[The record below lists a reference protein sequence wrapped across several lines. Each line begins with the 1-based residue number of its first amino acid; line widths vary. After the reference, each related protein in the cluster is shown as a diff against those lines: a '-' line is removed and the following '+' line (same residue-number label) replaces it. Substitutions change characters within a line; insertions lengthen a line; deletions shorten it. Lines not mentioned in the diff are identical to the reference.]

1 MGEKSDILT
10 SDNQHLA
17 LMFNSGGI
25 KVNKELPKYTNIKEE
40 VEEFKRKKTSADIR
54 FDSLDTEEDADVSDV
69 RQALKEKDEIKSAMN
84 DYGRIQK
91 SNVRDMNIFINS

>member
-1 MGEKSDILT
+1 MGKKSDILT

-40 VEEFKRKKTSADIR
+40 VEEFKRKKTPAATR
-54 FDSLDTEEDADVSDV
+54 FKELDPEEDADESDV
-69 RQALKEKDEIKSAMN
+69 YKELYACHS
-84 DYGRIQK
+84 
-91 SNVRDMNIFINS
+91 S